1 LRFFLR
7 EWPQLR
13 KRRAERDHGKL
24 LRVPEISRFLGIV
37 IAILYREHDPPHF
50 HATYGEYGITVG
62 ILDGVVSGTFPKRAL
77 RHVLEWHELHRAELL
92 EDWNL
97 ARQHERL
104 KPIPPLE

>member
-1 LRFFLR
+1 
-7 EWPQLR
+7 
-13 KRRAERDHGKL
+13 
-24 LRVPEISRFLGIV
+24 VPEISRFLGIV

-62 ILDGVVSGTFPKRAL
+62 ILDGVVNGEFPKRAL

-97 ARQHERL
+97 ARQHEHL